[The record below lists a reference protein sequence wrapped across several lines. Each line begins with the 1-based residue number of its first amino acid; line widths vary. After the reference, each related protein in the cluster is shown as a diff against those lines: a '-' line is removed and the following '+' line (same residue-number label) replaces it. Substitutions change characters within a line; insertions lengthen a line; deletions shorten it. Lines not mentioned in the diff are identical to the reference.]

1 MRKGLYARLALA
13 NFKNHRRL
21 YLPYLLS
28 CAGSAAMFYMIFFL
42 ATSSALLTMRGGG
55 SLASVLAFGCAV
67 IAVFSSIIVLYAN
80 SFIMKRR
87 KRELGL
93 YNILG
98 MEKKHIARLMATE
111 TVYAALASIAL
122 GIASGILFSKL
133 LLLLICKMLRFEV
146 PFGFEVSALGVI
158 ATLLLFGGIFFL
170 ALIWN
175 VSRVHVAKPI
185 ELLSAANVGER
196 EPKTRWFLALTGA
209 LALGGGYA
217 LAVSVKQPAA
227 AILAFF
233 LAVILVIAGTYCLF
247 TAGSVAFLKNLRKRK
262 GYYYRTRNFIS
273 VSSMIYRMKQN
284 AVGLANICIL
294 STMVLVTLSTTIC
307 LYYGLEDS
315 LRNMYPRNVEIHAG
329 SLDDG
334 KRDEILSIA
343 ANALEETGIKP
354 ANTLYYR
361 SAILWCARNGDAFSP
376 YTGMSDAHQVCLI
389 PLEDYNQMAGA
400 RAQLAPGEAF
410 VYCADASLPGAA
422 AAFGDVRYR
431 IVDALDVPPVRENW
445 YMVYGEEAVWYFIL
459 PDMEDL
465 EAVQTALSGE
475 DDAYGGYSM
484 YYGFDVDGA
493 AEERTLAETLEPALD
508 EYVYSFPEGEG
519 FYLNFGYTDESRVD
533 YYATYGGLFFLGIFL
548 GLMFTC
554 AAALIMYYKQISEG
568 YDDRGRFD
576 IMQKVGLSRAEV
588 RASVRAQVLTVF
600 FLPLAAAGVHV
611 AFAFPLIATLF
622 KVLALTNVKLF
633 LLCTLGCY
641 AAFAALYA
649 AVYALTARTY
659 YKIVSDD

>member
-329 SLDDG
+329 LLDDAE
-334 KRDEILSIA
+334 KERILSIVSDA
-343 ANALEETGIKP
+343 FAKTGIAPK
-354 ANTLYYR
+354 NTLCYR
-361 SAILWCARNGDAFSP
+361 SATIWCAREGTAFLPDTGAGDL
-376 YTGMSDAHQVCLI
+376 YRVCLI
-389 PLEDYNQMAGA
+389 PLADYNAMTGENAELSAGEVFVFDA
-400 RAQLAPGEAF
+400 NSAFPGAYASF
-410 VYCADASLPGAA
+410 GALSYRVVDVLDSLPIR
-422 AAFGDVRYR
+422 DSIYESY
-431 IVDALDVPPVRENW
+431 DEQ
-445 YMVYGEEAVWYFIL
+445 VWYFIVPAISNL
-459 PDMEDL
+459 ADVP
-465 EAVQTALSGE
+465 AALSPEG
-475 DDAYGGYSM
+475 DAYRGYSF
-484 YYGFDVDGA
+484 YYGFDVADSA
-493 AEERTLAETLEPALD
+493 QERELAETLEPALD

-519 FYLNFGYTDESRVD
+519 FYLNYSYADESRVS

-622 KVLALTNVKLF
+622 KALALTNVKLF